1 MILVI
6 HTLRREGVELALV
19 RAAGTAGQKFHWS
32 VVRQLRQPVTQ
43 ARTEVLTPAV
53 DKLLKGA
60 KVKLSAL
67 TGVVVATG
75 PGGFSAVRS
84 GVVVANALGLALG
97 IPVAGV
103 EGEFA
108 GVQDLLGSDRFPQ
121 ALKSLRT
128 SKSRSNRPSFAR
140 PSYGAEPH
148 ITSAKRK
155 IVQQH
160 KLKK

>member
-19 RAAGTAGQKFHWS
+19 ESGPASRGARQTWKLLY
-32 VVRQLRQPVTQ
+32 QLRQPVRQT
-43 ARTEVLTPAV
+43 RTEVLTPAV
-53 DKLLKGA
+53 DQLLKQA
-60 KVKLSAL
+60 KVRLSEL

-103 EGEFA
+103 EGEFL
-108 GVQDLLGSDRFPQ
+108 GVQDLLSSDRFSR
-121 ALKSLRT
+121 ALQTLKRT
-128 SKSRSNRPSFAR
+128 RKPTLAR

-148 ITSAKRK
+148 ISQAKQK
-155 IVQQH
+155 KVQQH
-160 KLKK
+160 TLKV

>member
-1 MILVI
+1 MILLI
-6 HTLRREGVELALV
+6 HTLRREGVELAL
-19 RAAGTAGQKFHWS
+19 GQKGKLI
-32 VVRQLRQPVTQ
+32 RQLRQPVRQ

-53 DKLLKGA
+53 DQLLKQA
-60 KVKLSAL
+60 KVRLSEL

-108 GVQDLLGSDRFPQ
+108 GVQDMFSSDRFSR
-121 ALKSLRT
+121 ALQTLKRT
-128 SKSRSNRPSFAR
+128 RKPIFAR

-148 ITSAKRK
+148 ITQAKKKK
-155 IVQQH
+155 IQQH
-160 KLKK
+160 ALQT

>member
-6 HTLRREGVELALV
+6 HTLKREGIELALI
-19 RAAGTAGQKFHWS
+19 RPTGIGGQSSEWRVVGEFHQS
-32 VVRQLRQPVTQ
+32 ITQ
-43 ARTEVLTPAV
+43 KRTEALTPAI
-53 DKLLKGA
+53 DQLLKRL
-60 KVKLSAL
+60 KVKLHAL

-97 IPVAGV
+97 IPVAGI

-108 GVQDLLGSDRFPQ
+108 GLQDLLGSDRFSR
-121 ALKSLRT
+121 ALQVLKCTR
-128 SKSRSNRPSFAR
+128 KPIFAR

-148 ITSAKRK
+148 ITKAKKKK
-155 IVQQH
+155 IQQH
-160 KLKK
+160 ILQT